1 MLQETST
8 LGASLHQSLPC
19 TWATRARDPALSRR
33 HGLVP
38 GLWKSRGWEGSATN
52 RGMSSSR
59 LLQHL
64 PAFKQAFLPA
74 ARDLPIHP
82 RGSRLTGVI
91 SVTFPRPREWLLHT
105 EHLLRAAGA
114 RCSAWPA
121 PFPAQPAG
129 QPYRPRGA
137 PRPVPPGQLI

>member
-1 MLQETST
+1 MPPGHRGTTRAADNFCPLQFGYKQREVVVRETNT
-8 LGASLHQSLPC
+8 LGASSHRSLPC

-33 HGLVP
+33 RGLAP
-38 GLWKSRGWEGSATN
+38 GLWKSRGWEGSATT

-74 ARDLPIHP
+74 ARDLTIRP

-91 SVTFPRPREWLLHT
+91 SVTFPGPREWLLHT

-114 RCSAWPA
+114 RCS
-121 PFPAQPAG
+121 
-129 QPYRPRGA
+129 
-137 PRPVPPGQLI
+137 V